1 MYRLSWLQLEAVESY
16 LVILVMVVVKAM
28 KGVVISLTLV
38 ILVTLLV
45 ALEAMM
51 V

>member
-1 MYRLSWLQLEAVESY
+1 MPLLQLEVVESY
-16 LVILVMVVVKAM
+16 LVILVMVVVKVMNA
-28 KGVVISLTLV
+28 VVISLTPV

>member
-1 MYRLSWLQLEAVESY
+1 MYLLSWLQLEAVESY
-16 LVILVMVVVKAM
+16 LVILVTVVVKAM

>member
-1 MYRLSWLQLEAVESY
+1 MYLLSWLQLEAVESY